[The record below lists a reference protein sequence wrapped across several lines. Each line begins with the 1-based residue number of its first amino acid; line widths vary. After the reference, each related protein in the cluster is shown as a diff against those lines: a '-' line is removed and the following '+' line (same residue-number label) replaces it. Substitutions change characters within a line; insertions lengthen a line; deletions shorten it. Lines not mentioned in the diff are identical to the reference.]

1 MQDKSESEK
10 TSSLST
16 PPTRPSIPGEVERPG
31 NVTSNLHSPEELA
44 QTRAQLIEAQ
54 RRNSAQAEELA
65 KLRLKLRFTE
75 VDRGLVRKDLA
86 TIYNARYWRVL
97 QRYWSIKRAWSGLL
111 KGSLRGVKDLAK
123 TLLPLSAQQWL
134 VRAKR
139 RYGKGTDTLATALG
153 PMMRT
158 DWDDEPLSTAH
169 FDVVCFSIVEWDFRF
184 QRPQQL
190 MAQMAHAG
198 HRVFYISQHFR
209 GGGKPFQ
216 ITNRGENLYEV
227 SLRGPAVNV
236 YTGTLTAEQRAELQ
250 ASLNALRRE
259 LGLGATLSVVQL
271 PFWWPL
277 AEAMRQECAWPVL
290 YDCMDFHAGFFSG
303 LPQIQETETSLLA
316 GADHVV
322 VSSQYLL
329 AEMSRHTS
337 RVSLI
342 RNGCDYE
349 HFAQIKHDARATGRR
364 PQIGYYGTMAEWF
377 DADLVADLAQQR
389 PDWDFVLIG
398 STATADLKRLS
409 RLSNVRLRGEQPYAR
424 LPHWLQQMDVLLI
437 PFKRLPLTEAANP
450 AKVYEILAAGKPL
463 VAVPLPEIV
472 ALNDREPLV
481 QFARNAEEFIR
492 EIETAL
498 AQHLVPDLAPDLV
511 AQRRAFARAHTWRA
525 RGEELMPLAQACF
538 PKASIVIVT
547 YHNRE
552 LNRECLQALYE
563 RTEWPNFEVF
573 VVDNASTDGTPEML
587 RGVEGKYP
595 GLTVTLNERNVGFA
609 KANNQ
614 ALREA
619 TGDYLVLLNN
629 DTVVTRGWLAGL
641 IRHLAADEYLGLV
654 GPVTNEIGND
664 AKIPVGYYQL
674 ADMPR
679 WAQRYVLEH
688 DDELVDLPMLAM
700 FCVAIRRAVFSAI
713 GELDERF
720 GIGMFEDDDYSYRIR
735 HAGLK
740 TQCAQDVFIH
750 HHGQASFK
758 MMTEEQYRE
767 LFEENRRRYEE
778 KWGEP
783 WVPHGA
789 RR

>member
-10 TSSLST
+10 TVSFPIPIEVDRSGSFMPEAKSSVQ
-16 PPTRPSIPGEVERPG
+16 PG
-31 NVTSNLHSPEELA
+31 SYLPEELEQA
-44 QTRAQLIEAQ
+44 RIQLAEVQ
-54 RRNSAQAEELA
+54 RRNNAQAEELA

-97 QRYWSIKRAWSGLL
+97 QRYWGVKRAWAGLL
-111 KGSLRGVKDLAK
+111 NGSLRGAKDLAK
-123 TLLPLSAQQWL
+123 SLLPLSAQQWL
-134 VRAKR
+134 VRAQR
-139 RYGKGTDTLATALG
+139 RYGKTPDTLAAALG
-153 PMMRT
+153 PMVRT
-158 DWDDEPLSTAH
+158 DWDDEPLPAAH

-190 MAQMAHAG
+190 MTQMAQAG
-198 HRVFYISQHFR
+198 HRVFYISQYFR
-209 GGGKPFQ
+209 GSGKPYQ
-216 ITNRGENLYEV
+216 LTKRGDNLYEV
-227 SLRGPAVNV
+227 SLRGPAINV
-236 YTGTLTAEQRAELQ
+236 YTGALTAENRAELQ
-250 ASLNALRRE
+250 ESLNALRRD

-271 PFWWPL
+271 PFWWTL

-290 YDCMDFHAGFFSG
+290 YDCMDFHAGFFAG
-303 LPQIQETETSLLA
+303 LQQMQEAETSLLA

-322 VSSQYLL
+322 VSSRSLL
-329 AEMSRHTS
+329 EEVQRNTS
-337 RVSLI
+337 RASLV

-349 HFAQIKHDARATGRR
+349 HFAQVTHEVRGKRQR

-409 RLSNVRLRGEQPYAR
+409 RLSNVRLKGEQPYAR

-481 QFARNAEEFIR
+481 QFAHNTDEFIR

-498 AQHLVPDLAPDLV
+498 AQHSPELVE
-511 AQRRAFARAHTWRA
+511 RRRTFARANTWRA
-525 RGEELMPLAQACF
+525 RGEEFLPLAQACF

-573 VVDNASTDGTPEML
+573 VVDNASTDGTPDML
-587 RGVEGKYP
+587 RGLEGKYP
-595 GLTVTLNERNVGFA
+595 YLTVMLNGQNLGFA

-614 ALREA
+614 ALQQA
-619 TGDYLVLLNN
+619 TGEYLVLLNN

-641 IRHLAADEYLGLV
+641 IRHLSADEYLGLV
-654 GPVTNEIGND
+654 GPVTNEIGNE
-664 AKIPVGYYQL
+664 AKIPVRYHQL

-679 WAQRYVLEH
+679 WARRHVSAH
-688 DDELVDLPMLAM
+688 DGELVDLPMLAM
-700 FCVAIRRAVFSAI
+700 FCVAIRRTVFSAI

-720 GIGMFEDDDYSYRIR
+720 GLGMFEDDDYSYRIR
-735 HAGLK
+735 HAGMK

-758 MMTEEQYRE
+758 MMNEEQYRA
-767 LFEENRRRYEE
+767 LFEENRRLYEE

-783 WVPHGA
+783 WVPHGK
-789 RR
+789 RG

>member
-1 MQDKSESEK
+1 M
-10 TSSLST
+10 TRSS
-16 PPTRPSIPGEVERPG
+16 
-31 NVTSNLHSPEELA
+31 EELD
-44 QTRAQLIEAQ
+44 QTRAQLAETQ

-75 VDRGLVRKDLA
+75 VDRGLARKDLA

-97 QRYWSIKRAWSGLL
+97 QRYWAVKRAWSGLL
-111 KGSLRGVKDLAK
+111 HGSLRGVQDLVKAF
-123 TLLPLSAQQWL
+123 LPLSAQQWL
-134 VRAKR
+134 VRTKR
-139 RYGKGTDTLATALG
+139 RYGKTSDTLAAALG
-153 PMMRT
+153 PVVRT
-158 DWDDEPLSTAH
+158 DWDDELLPAAH
-169 FDVVCFSIVEWDFRF
+169 FDVVCFSVVEWDFRF
-184 QRPQQL
+184 QRPQHLMTQ
-190 MAQMAHAG
+190 MAQAG

-209 GGGKPFQ
+209 GSGKPFQ
-216 ITNRGENLYEV
+216 LTKRGENIYEV

-236 YTGTLTAEQRAELQ
+236 YTGALPPGERAELQ
-250 ASLNALRRE
+250 ESLNELRRE
-259 LGLGATLSVVQL
+259 MGLGATLSIVQL

-290 YDCMDFHAGFFSG
+290 YDCMDFHAGFFTG
-303 LPQIQETETSLLA
+303 LQHVQETEARLLA
-316 GADHVV
+316 SADHVV

-329 AEMSRHTS
+329 TEVQRHTS

-342 RNGCDYE
+342 RNACDYE
-349 HFAQIKHDARATGRR
+349 HFAQVTHDARSTSHR

-377 DADLVADLAQQR
+377 DADLIADLAQQR

-398 STATADLKRLS
+398 STAMTELKRLS
-409 RLSNVRLRGEQPYAR
+409 RLPNVRLVGEQSYAR
-424 LPHWLQQMDVLLI
+424 LPQWVQQMDVLVM

-472 ALNDREPLV
+472 ALNEREPLV
-481 QFARNAEEFIR
+481 QLAHTAAEFIL

-498 AQHLVPDLAPDLV
+498 AQHSPGLPELVER
-511 AQRRAFARAHTWRA
+511 RRAFAREHTWRA
-525 RGEELMPLAQACF
+525 RGEELMPIAQACF
-538 PKASIVIVT
+538 PQASIVIVT
-547 YHNRE
+547 YHNCE

-563 RTEWPNFEVF
+563 RTEWPNFEVL

-587 RGVEGKYP
+587 RSLEGHYP
-595 GLTVTLNERNVGFA
+595 GLTVMLNEQNLGFA

-614 ALREA
+614 ALRQA
-619 TGDYLVLLNN
+619 TGEYLVLLNN
-629 DTVVTRGWLAGL
+629 DTVITRGWLAGL

-654 GPVTNEIGND
+654 GPVTNEIGNE
-664 AKIPVGYYQL
+664 AKIPVGYYQP

-679 WAQRYVLEH
+679 WASRYVREH
-688 DDELVDLPMLAM
+688 DGELLDLPMLAM
-700 FCVAIRRAVFSAI
+700 FCVAIRRAVFVAI

-740 TQCAQDVFIH
+740 IQCAQDVFIH
-750 HHGQASFK
+750 HYGQASFK
-758 MMTEEQYRE
+758 MMNEEQYRL

-778 KWGEP
+778 KWGGP
-783 WVPHGA
+783 WVPHSA